1 MTDLRIK
8 KTDAIISTSFV
19 DLVLEKGFDNVTVK
33 DIASRSMI
41 NRKTFYAHYEDKF
54 ALTDKIGQD
63 ILNWFTKALQKRAS
77 LLNQGV
83 TLINAISKIE
93 QELRQLLI
101 HWNRPIKAI
110 MTIPEARIQLID
122 GLKKILEM
130 QLQAVLA
137 HPGSELEVNAIG
149 GIMLG
154 MIKYYL
160 QTNSLPSQE
169 ELKQLSNSLV
179 LIFGES

>member
-1 MTDLRIK
+1 
-8 KTDAIISTSFV
+8 
-19 DLVLEKGFDNVTVK
+19 
-33 DIASRSMI
+33 
-41 NRKTFYAHYEDKF
+41 
-54 ALTDKIGQD
+54 
-63 ILNWFTKALQKRAS
+63 
-77 LLNQGV
+77 
-83 TLINAISKIE
+83 
-93 QELRQLLI
+93 
-101 HWNRPIKAI
+101 
-110 MTIPEARIQLID
+110 
-122 GLKKILEM
+122 M

>member
-77 LLNQGV
+77 LLNQV
-83 TLINAISKIE
+83 CDSK
-93 QELRQLLI
+93 QCYQQ
-101 HWNRPIKAI
+101 NR
-110 MTIPEARIQLID
+110 T
-122 GLKKILEM
+122 G
-130 QLQAVLA
+130 
-137 HPGSELEVNAIG
+137 
-149 GIMLG
+149 
-154 MIKYYL
+154 
-160 QTNSLPSQE
+160 T
-169 ELKQLSNSLV
+169 
-179 LIFGES
+179 

>member
-19 DLVLEKGFDNVTVK
+19 DLVLENGFDNVTVK

-63 ILNWFTKALQKRAS
+63 ILNWFTKTLQKRAS

-83 TLINAISKIE
+83 TLSNAISKIE

-122 GLKKILEM
+122 GLKGILEM